1 MVFGW
6 GKKKDEKTHNVPKQL
21 EISLEDISEI
31 VDNILHMRETQALT
45 EIKSLRDM
53 TQPLIKELVKI
64 GQTLE
69 KDNLAVDD
77 IDKHLRIIVVR
88 GKNQVIEVIKKDV
101 SDLPTISIFED
112 TRNLDGILNQV
123 LKKIGDVLGRQ
134 TRVIHIFAKKYAEKL
149 KEILAQM
156 NSNHSEIKQLL
167 KNHDDSINTSQKIN
181 DLLKMIMT
189 SENEIKH
196 NEQRISELKTS
207 VNVLENKIE
216 SLNNSIKKIKNSK
229 EYEGY
234 LKLKQS
240 LSKLNSEKSQIKNQ
254 IDSQFTKISRPL
266 GRYEYISSDKEQ
278 RNLLS
283 KLVENPIQTLVS
295 KNKDL
300 IIIIL
305 ENIRKGIL
313 SGSISVKDVDK
324 SMMQITETIEMLD
337 SFIKQ
342 VDILREKIQNIES
355 QMNEFDRGDLLKFEK
370 ELQKKFQEKDEQIQ
384 KLVAFENQIIQ
395 IHSQISKHKSLLE
408 TTLRQFTNIQYTIKK
423 SS

>member
-167 KNHDDSINTSQKIN
+167 KNHDDSLNTSQKIN

-207 VNVLENKIE
+207 INVLEKKIE

-240 LSKLNSEKSQIKNQ
+240 LSKINSEKSQIKNQ

-278 RNLLS
+278 RS
-283 KLVENPIQTLVS
+283 
-295 KNKDL
+295 
-300 IIIIL
+300 
-305 ENIRKGIL
+305 
-313 SGSISVKDVDK
+313 
-324 SMMQITETIEMLD
+324 
-337 SFIKQ
+337 
-342 VDILREKIQNIES
+342 LR
-355 QMNEFDRGDLLKFEK
+355 
-370 ELQKKFQEKDEQIQ
+370 
-384 KLVAFENQIIQ
+384 
-395 IHSQISKHKSLLE
+395 
-408 TTLRQFTNIQYTIKK
+408 FTRAQRFG
-423 SS
+423 